1 MDMSS
6 QACDSKKEI
15 PDRGALCTSML
26 TERRVVLKA
35 EDGSLI
41 DDRGKRHFP
50 LERFLDVYRGNPD
63 GKEYGLEERSG
74 ELVLFELTGDL
85 LRWWKWGV

>member
-1 MDMSS
+1 M
-6 QACDSKKEI
+6 
-15 PDRGALCTSML
+15 P

-41 DDRGKRHFP
+41 DDSGKRYLP

-63 GKEYGLEERSG
+63 GKEYGLEECNG
-74 ELVLFELTGDL
+74 GLVLYELTGDL
-85 LRWWKWGV
+85 LRWWKWGA